1 MGSNPP
7 IGSGQWSSGLCDCF
21 QDCGTCCCAWCCPCV
36 VVGQLVEIID
46 QGITSCSS
54 AGCLY
59 CLLQSCT
66 GMGCL
71 YTCGYRARLRAK
83 YGLSPE
89 PCGDVCVDWCC
100 LPCSLSQ
107 QYRELAARGVQAD
120 LGWAANRQAYEQS
133 APPAQK
139 MAGY

>member
-1 MGSNPP
+1 MLLTVAFCIIIVITN
-7 IGSGQWSSGLCDCF
+7 LHL
-21 QDCGTCCCAWCCPCV
+21 V
-36 VVGQLVEIID
+36 VLILELAVVEAA
-46 QGITSCSS
+46 CSS

-120 LGWAANRQAYEQS
+120 LGTISFSTS
-133 APPAQK
+133 AMYSNILEPNLK
-139 MAGY
+139 INLT